1 MSYYGFSPSSA
12 RASSHSVAVPVV
24 IRLRC
29 QHLTSSRAFLHTTL
43 SGGVP
48 AREQHRL
55 IGLPLMTVMSSGPF
69 VTEAAWVE
77 KVQDDV
83 DFFLKNLASGLLGE
97 VGSE

>member
-1 MSYYGFSPSSA
+1 
-12 RASSHSVAVPVV
+12 
-24 IRLRC
+24 
-29 QHLTSSRAFLHTTL
+29 
-43 SGGVP
+43 VP

-77 KVQDDV
+77 EVQDDV